1 MKLTIR
7 NEGPAP
13 VKVAEGFS
21 PKAIMTGPVI
31 MPGAEKTLE
40 FEADSV
46 SILEQ
51 TANGPHDPHYG
62 A

>member
-1 MKLTIR
+1 
-7 NEGPAP
+7 
-13 VKVAEGFS
+13 
-21 PKAIMTGPVI
+21 MTGPVI